1 MAEAALDTCIAQCT
15 DVTSVNTTCV
25 SQCLGSEGYEID
37 STSSGNGIP
46 LAVSLCLAPLL
57 LILSALFSGLTL
69 GLLSL
74 DMVSLK
80 VLESAGDPKEKR
92 YASKILPLRKHGNLL
107 LCTLLL
113 GNTLV
118 NNGLSILL
126 ADLTSGILGLVISV
140 FL

>member
-1 MAEAALDTCIAQCT
+1 MADAALDTCLSQCS
-15 DVTSVNTTCV
+15 DNVNSTCV
-25 SQCLGSEGYEID
+25 SHCLSDEGYEVAK
-37 STSSGNGIP
+37 SSSGGGIP
-46 LAVSLCLAPLL
+46 LAASLSLAPILL
-57 LILSALFSGLTL
+57 LLSAMFSGLTL

-80 VLESAGDPKEKR
+80 VLESAGDPKEREYAKR
-92 YASKILPLRKHGNLL
+92 ILPLRKHGNLL

-118 NNGLSILL
+118 NNALSILL
-126 ADLTSGILGLVISV
+126 ADLTTGFVGLVISV